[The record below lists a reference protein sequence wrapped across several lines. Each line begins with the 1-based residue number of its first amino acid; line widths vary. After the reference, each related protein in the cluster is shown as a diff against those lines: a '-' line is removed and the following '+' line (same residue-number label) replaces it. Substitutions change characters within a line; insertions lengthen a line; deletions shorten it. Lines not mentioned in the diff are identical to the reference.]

1 MNSDASSTID
11 PAAVERLLATIR
23 TDIEAEKYDGAVL
36 AMAHRGRVVAHEAI
50 GLTDRDAGREARTDD
65 VFRVLSL
72 TKAFTV
78 ALTFCAIDRGLLSLT
93 TNVVEVIPEFR
104 SPDRFLNK
112 VRDRISV
119 MDLLTHRAGLPATPE
134 PVPYDRLGNLDEVVQ
149 AVCEAGPIGEPGVTI
164 DYSPAFNHALLG
176 EMARRVLG
184 PQRRFRDLVREYIF
198 EPLGMVDSAIG
209 APTAWAERIVPL
221 KARFE
226 PSGWL
231 APADIEALN
240 DAVDEDA
247 EMPWVG
253 SVTTAFDV
261 LRFAEMMRRG
271 GVYGETRV
279 LSTAI
284 LERALRNHTGDVP
297 NNWWIPMAARR
308 GWKVMP
314 ANLGLGVFTRGE
326 GLHPSIL
333 GTLTSPGTFGNY
345 GAGSSIYWVDPER
358 ELSFVCLTA
367 GIMEES
373 ENIMRFQKLSDLAVS
388 CVVTDDPYPTL
399 HT

>member
-1 MNSDASSTID
+1 MDLRNGQVDTQ
-11 PAAVERLLATIR
+11 AVQRMLEMIR
-23 TDIEAEKYDGAVL
+23 TDVEQGQYDGAVVAL
-36 AMAHRGRVVAHEAI
+36 AHRGEIIAHEAI
-50 GLTDRDAGREARTDD
+50 GETDRGAGRVAQTDD
-65 VFRVLSL
+65 VFRILSL

-78 ALTFCAIDRGLLSLT
+78 TLVLKAIDAGLLSFT

-134 PVPYDRLGNLDEVVQ
+134 PVSMDRLGNLAEVVA
-149 AVCEAGPIGEPGVTI
+149 AVCESGPVGEPGEAI
-164 DYSPAFNHALLG
+164 EYSPAFNHALLG
-176 EMARRVLG
+176 EMVRRVMG
-184 PQRRFRDLVREYIF
+184 PEHRFRDLMKSHLF
-198 EPLGMVDSAIG
+198 DPLGMKDSSIG
-209 APTAWAERIVPL
+209 VRPDLANRVVPL

-231 APADIEALN
+231 GPRDIEGLN
-240 DAVDEDA
+240 DAVDGEA

-253 SVTTAFDV
+253 GISTAYDV
-261 LRFAEMMRRG
+261 LRFAEMLRRG
-271 GVYGETRV
+271 GALGETRM
-279 LSTAI
+279 LSSAVVD
-284 LERALRNHTGDVP
+284 RATRNHTGNVP

-314 ANLGLGVFTRGE
+314 ANLGLGFFIRGE

-333 GTLTSPGTFGNY
+333 GTLSSPTTFGNY
-345 GAGSSIYWVDPER
+345 GAGSTIYWVDPER

-367 GIMEES
+367 GVMEES
-373 ENIMRFQKLSDLAVS
+373 ANIVRFQKLSDLAQSSIVLP
-388 CVVTDDPYPTL
+388 DRYPSL
-399 HT
+399 

>member
-1 MNSDASSTID
+1 MGTDHQTEIDDAAIGHLR
-11 PAAVERLLATIR
+11 AAIR
-23 TDIEAEKYDGAVL
+23 RDLDAGDYDGAVV
-36 AMAHRGRVVAHEAI
+36 AMAHRGQIVLHEAF
-50 GLTDRDAGREARTDD
+50 GLSERDTGREARTDD
-65 VFRVLSL
+65 VFRILSL

-78 ALTFCAIDRGLLSLT
+78 ALVFRAIDRGLLSLT

-134 PVPYDRLGNLDEVVQ
+134 PVPYGRMGNLDEVVA
-149 AVCEAGPIGEPGVTI
+149 AVCEAGPIGEPGQAI
-164 DYSPAFNHALLG
+164 EYSPAYNHALLG
-176 EMARRVLG
+176 EMARRVIA
-184 PQRRFRDLVREYIF
+184 PERRYRDLVQEF
-198 EPLGMVDSAIG
+198 VFDALGMTSSAIG
-209 APTAWAERIVPL
+209 APARLRERLVPL
-221 KARFE
+221 RARFE

-231 APADIEALN
+231 APKDIEILN
-240 DAVDEDA
+240 DEIHEEA
-247 EMPWVG
+247 EIPWVG
-253 SVTTAFDV
+253 SVSTAGDV
-261 LRFAEMMRRG
+261 LRFAEMLRRG
-271 GVYGETRV
+271 GALGGTRV
-279 LSTAI
+279 LSNAI
-284 LERALRNHTGDVP
+284 LERALKNHTGDVP

-345 GAGSSIYWVDPER
+345 GAGSSIYWVDPAR
-358 ELSFVCLTA
+358 ELTFVCLTA

-373 ENIMRFQKLSDLAVS
+373 ANIVRFQKLSDLAAGT
-388 CVVTDDPYPTL
+388 VVTPDRYPAL
-399 HT
+399 